1 MQEGGK
7 RTTGRLRCGP
17 ELGLVRALAARTCG
31 ASASTLN
38 SLAKPV
44 LSSSMLRVPSPS
56 VSSVL
61 NTCRTR
67 PGGMPWLAAVWGVA
81 SATLSPANAAA
92 ATSVMVPVCAGKR
105 RQPRSPRN
113 VPRSVQRSLG
123 ENFRTERPEMESQR
137 WRLHLC
143 PRCGAI
149 LSQPGAGSQSA
160 RTTQVCLF
168 LSRFAQQLDETVLWS
183 KSLRTIPGVWI
194 RAWWGLHRRE
204 IRVAH
209 VKKRPIFSVSYLIF
223 KFRVELVT

>member
-123 ENFRTERPEMESQR
+123 ENFRTEPDNRRDKRRDKREKASRNCERRESCSVVTPNNLILSYLRPGALQRLSKARSFLVRIAHGPPAISREHGLTAARKAKISQR
-137 WRLHLC
+137 E
-143 PRCGAI
+143 I
-149 LSQPGAGSQSA
+149 
-160 RTTQVCLF
+160 
-168 LSRFAQQLDETVLWS
+168 
-183 KSLRTIPGVWI
+183 GV
-194 RAWWGLHRRE
+194 
-204 IRVAH
+204 
-209 VKKRPIFSVSYLIF
+209 
-223 KFRVELVT
+223 

>member
-123 ENFRTERPEMESQR
+123 ENFRTERILRPELRASRVVSVVTPHNLSEAGCIAKIEQSPLLVRIAHGPPAISREHGLTAARKAEISQR
-137 WRLHLC
+137 E
-143 PRCGAI
+143 I
-149 LSQPGAGSQSA
+149 
-160 RTTQVCLF
+160 
-168 LSRFAQQLDETVLWS
+168 
-183 KSLRTIPGVWI
+183 GV
-194 RAWWGLHRRE
+194 
-204 IRVAH
+204 
-209 VKKRPIFSVSYLIF
+209 
-223 KFRVELVT
+223 

>member
-1 MQEGGK
+1 VQEGGK

-123 ENFRTERPEMESQR
+123 ENFRTECRQDTLSQLRSSEKAATVAAKCAAIGAEKFGGKLSDFRDASNCESCSVVTPNN
-137 WRLHLC
+137 L
-143 PRCGAI
+143 I
-149 LSQPGAGSQSA
+149 LSYLRPGALQ
-160 RTTQVCLF
+160 R
-168 LSRFAQQLDETVLWS
+168 LSKGPAPRAHRPWPTRHLTRAWPDGGS
-183 KSLRTIPGVWI
+183 KS
-194 RAWWGLHRRE
+194 
-204 IRVAH
+204 
-209 VKKRPIFSVSYLIF
+209 
-223 KFRVELVT
+223 